1 MNIEKDRVVSI
12 DYELKDSEGTLIDR
26 SEGEPLTYLHG
37 NDNIIPGLERQLEG
51 KKVGDRVAVTVAPA
65 DGYGERD
72 EELIFAVSKSDFAEP
87 DKVAVGMQFQA
98 HQEGSVNI
106 VTVVGVTDDEVK
118 VDANH
123 PLAGKTLHFDVNIK
137 EVREASSEELEHG
150 HVHGASGCGCGEG
163 CGDGCGDDCECGDDC
178 GDDEGCGCGGGG
190 CH

>member
-26 SEGEPLTYLHG
+26 SESEPLTYLHG

-51 KKVGDRVAVTVAPA
+51 KKAGDRLAVTVAPA
-65 DGYGERD
+65 DGYGDRD

-87 DKVAVGMQFQA
+87 DKVEVGMQFQA

-123 PLAGKTLHFDVNIK
+123 PLAGKTLHFDVAVK
-137 EVREASSEELEHG
+137 EVREASIEELEHG
-150 HVHGASGCGCGEG
+150 HVHAASGC
-163 CGDGCGDDCECGDDC
+163 GCGDDCECGDDC

>member
-12 DYELKDSEGTLIDR
+12 DYELKDSEGKLIDR
-26 SEGEPLTYLHG
+26 SDGDPLTYLHG
-37 NDNIIPGLERQLEG
+37 NDNLIPGLERELEG
-51 KKVGDRVAVTVAPA
+51 RKAGDSLSVTVAPA

-72 EELIFAVSKSDFAEP
+72 DELIFAVSKSDFAEP
-87 DKVAVGMQFQA
+87 DKIEVGMQFQA

-123 PLAGKTLHFDVNIK
+123 PLAGKTLHFSVNVK
-137 EVREASSEELEHG
+137 EVREASAEELEHG
-150 HVHGASGCGCGEG
+150 HVHAASGCGCGDD
-163 CGDGCGDDCECGDDC
+163 CGEGCGDDCECGDDC
-178 GDDEGCGCGGGG
+178 GDEQGCGCGGGG

>member
-12 DYELKDSEGTLIDR
+12 DYELKDSEGKIIDR
-26 SEGEPLTYLHG
+26 SEGDPLTYLHG
-37 NDNIIPGLERQLEG
+37 NDNLIPGLERELEG
-51 KKVGDRVAVTVAPA
+51 KKAGDSLSVTVAPA

-72 EELIFAVSKSDFAEP
+72 DELIFAVSKSDFAEP
-87 DKVAVGMQFQA
+87 DKIEVGMQFQA

-123 PLAGKTLHFDVNIK
+123 PLAGKTLHFDVNVK
-137 EVREASSEELEHG
+137 EVREASAEELEHG
-150 HVHGASGCGCGEG
+150 HVHAASGCDCGE
-163 CGDGCGDDCECGDDC
+163 GCGDDCECGDGC

-190 CH
+190 CN